1 MKKTIHL
8 LALGVLLNAGV
19 YAQSV
24 EDGVKAYYNGNYAS
38 AVGILEK
45 HADKPDGA
53 YWLAESYYEQGK
65 NQQASAVISKA
76 IAAKP
81 ADPYLLAAQGQL
93 LLAEKKGPEAKQS
106 FDAAVAAAGKDDA
119 EKAKVLN
126 AVGHAIA
133 RAYNNVDKV
142 GDINFAV
149 AKLTEAKNLV
159 MGLKEKKRDSKLVAD
174 IYTNL
179 ADATLKAHPGE
190 GSIAFTFYQE
200 AMTTDPTF
208 AMAEYRK
215 SKIFKS
221 QNNVEL
227 YTQTLEKAVAAN
239 PSFLPALEDLYDY
252 YAFTAGDMNKAKPYG
267 DKILPL
273 LPASPNNEY
282 FKGTAAYFNKNYTEA
297 INIGKSIISQAGDQ
311 TNPLVYKLVA
321 YSLIEN
327 KDTAAAIPFVE
338 DYFKKQVK
346 DNIVPKDYSL
356 KATAY
361 STTPGKEG
369 EVVQTYLDAAA
380 ADTSLAGKVDILETG
395 AKLFADA
402 GKNSLAGDLYSKI
415 IDIKPAD
422 KRTINDYFYA
432 GYSGY
437 YKSGQYDKAWKIFD
451 AARNQFPKWSY
462 GYRFAYESSKIFDS
476 VSAQN
481 IMVPDAE
488 KYLAFMQTPDD
499 TTDVTAKRA
508 ETFKVATNLAIFFA
522 NVKKDNANA
531 LKYLTMAY
539 NNADDPGAKEQLGGY
554 IKALGGALPT
564 APGSTSDSTQNG
576 SKTPPAGGP
585 SGGAPKK

>member
-8 LALGVLLNAGV
+8 LALGVLVNAGV

-38 AVGILEK
+38 AVSILEK

-53 YWLAESYYEQGK
+53 YWLAESYYEQAK
-65 NQQASAVISKA
+65 NDEASAVIAKA
-76 IAAKP
+76 MAAKP
-81 ADPYLLAAQGQL
+81 ADPFLLAAQGQIQ
-93 LLAEKKGPEAKQS
+93 LANKKGPEAKQS

-159 MGLKEKKRDSKLVAD
+159 MGLKEKKRDPKLVAD

-179 ADATLKAHPGE
+179 ADATLKANPGE
-190 GSIAFTFYQE
+190 GSAAFTFYQE
-200 AMTTDPTF
+200 ATTADPSF

-239 PSFLPALEDLYDY
+239 PSFLPALEDLYEY
-252 YAFTAGDMNKAKPYG
+252 YAFTVKDMNKAKPYG

-273 LPASPNNEY
+273 LPSSPNNEY

-297 INIGKSIISQAGDQ
+297 INIGKSIISQAGAQ
-311 TNPLVYKLVA
+311 TDPKVYKLIA
-321 YSLIEN
+321 YSLIDN

-338 DYFKKQVK
+338 DYFKKQAK

-361 STTPGKEG
+361 STTPGKEA
-369 EVVQTYLDAAA
+369 EVVKTYMEAAE
-380 ADTSLAGKVDILETG
+380 ADTSIAGKVSILEDG
-395 AKLFADA
+395 AKTFANA
-402 GKNSLAGDLYSKI
+402 GKGALAGDLYAKI
-415 IDIKPAD
+415 LEIKPAD
-422 KRTINDYFYA
+422 QLTINDYFNA
-432 GYSGY
+432 GYTGY
-437 YKSGQYDKAWKIFD
+437 YTSEQFEKAWQVFD
-451 AARNQFPKWSY
+451 AARTKFPDWNY
-462 GYRFAYESSKIFDS
+462 GYRFAYMSSRVFDTTHS
-476 VSAQN
+476 QN
-481 IMVPDAE
+481 KWIPDAE
-488 KYLAFMQTPDD
+488 KFVTYLQSPKD
-499 TTDVTAKRA
+499 TSADSAKRP
-508 ETFKVATNLAIFFA
+508 FIFRA
-522 NVKKDNANA
+522 AVDLLTYYYNVKKDNATA
-531 LKYLTMAY
+531 LNYALLAY
-539 NNADDPGAKEQLGGY
+539 NNADDPAAKEQLGGY
-554 IKALGGALPT
+554 VKALGGALP
-564 APGSTSDSTQNG
+564 AEGNG
-576 SKTPPAGGP
+576 SGP
-585 SGGAPKK
+585 KSSGPK